1 MDCRE
6 VRDRLGAFLDE
17 ELDPV
22 MSHAV
27 AEHVRSCAECAA
39 ERERQLR
46 LRDGLRRGLEYHQ
59 APAALRA
66 RVVRDLNAATP
77 RSGWLGLGAGWAWQW
92 VGAAAALVL
101 VAGGAWLAGSQS
113 MMAES
118 KAITGD
124 VVTSHVR
131 SLMAG
136 HLTDVASTDQHTVK
150 PWFAGKLDFSPP
162 VTDFATEGYPLIGGR
177 LDYLHGRSVAALVY
191 ERHKHVINVFIW
203 PTTEKDAAMT
213 AAVTRQ
219 GFHVLHGRK
228 ESMAYW
234 VVSDLNAGEL
244 EQFAR
249 RLIAPERR

>member
-1 MDCRE
+1 MDCHE

-22 MSHAV
+22 TSHAV
-27 AEHVRSCAECAA
+27 AEHVRSCGACAA
-39 ERERQLR
+39 ELERQRR

-92 VGAAAALVL
+92 VGAAAAFVL

-113 MMAES
+113 TIAES
-118 KAITGD
+118 NAIVGD
-124 VVTSHVR
+124 VVTGHVR

-162 VTDFATEGYPLIGGR
+162 VTDFAAEGYPLIGGR

-191 ERHKHVINVFIW
+191 ERHKHVINVFVW
-203 PTTEKDAAMT
+203 PTTENGEAMT
-213 AAVTRQ
+213 RSVTRQ
-219 GFHVLHGRK
+219 GFHVIHGRK

-234 VVSDLNAGEL
+234 IVSDLNAEEL

-249 RLIAPERR
+249 LLAPARG